1 MAPRPKVEADNNLKK
16 KKRASSDVFCYIST
30 LCFFFFWLNISQLNT
45 TEVEKV
51 IKVQKKKEYRN
62 VITHNLV

>member
-1 MAPRPKVEADNNLKK
+1 MFSV
-16 KKRASSDVFCYIST
+16 T
-30 LCFFFFWLNISQLNT
+30 LALCAFFFFWLNISQLNT